1 MSKGGAV
8 TTEIF
13 HIVEYITL
21 NYNTVKINKYYE
33 IKRGNVTVTGI
44 RYSQQAKLI

>member
-1 MSKGGAV
+1 MSKGSAV

-21 NYNTVKINKYYE
+21 NYNTGKINKYYG
-33 IKRGNVTVTGI
+33 IKREMGTVTGI
-44 RYSQQAKLI
+44 RYSKQAK